1 MALKIKHPPISWRNS
16 ATTTLPWAGRWSLGG
31 QRRKILFWRRIGWG
45 GGPQRGWLGDSCW
58 SQSLRE
64 RLEVELLL
72 AFLFVEWLYTI
83 DCHSNSDS
91 FLPSSR

>member
-1 MALKIKHPPISWRNS
+1 MIVKYKLNMVLKIESSPVSRRNS
-16 ATTTLPWAGRWSLGG
+16 ATAALPRVARRSVVG

-72 AFLFVEWLYTI
+72 AFLRVEWL
-83 DCHSNSDS
+83 
-91 FLPSSR
+91 